1 MRHPQSYKNL
11 RDEHGGKGSD
21 LTEQGIEDA
30 KLATQ
35 KIKQASFKKVIGT
48 PSIQV
53 ISALEVMKKFMNYF
67 SKQPIIFWGSMDYL
81 TIEQKKNL
89 YQSMKNILQI
99 IINSSFNIH
108 T

>member
-53 ISALEVMKKFMNYF
+53 ISALEVMKKFMKIQKIF
-67 SKQPIIFWGSMDYL
+67 DQQPIQRFRFWGS
-81 TIEQKKNL
+81 
-89 YQSMKNILQI
+89 
-99 IINSSFNIH
+99 SSN
-108 T
+108 